1 MARSI
6 EDSPGYFLRDSLR
19 ILAMIER
26 GGISTTATQISK
38 AIGISIATFKRY
50 LARVEAD
57 LEVIVVYDAKSR
69 CYRVANWG
77 LLSRDRVLTKFY
89 GDFAGEPLNES

>member
-19 ILAMIER
+19 ILAMIES
-26 GGISTTATQISK
+26 GSTGITATQLSE
-38 AIGISIATFKRY
+38 AVGISRPTFKRY
-50 LARVEAD
+50 LARIEAD
-57 LEVIVVYDAKSR
+57 LGVVVTYDAKAL

-77 LLSRDRVLTKFY
+77 LLSRDRVLDKFS
-89 GDFAGEPLNES
+89 DC

>member
-1 MARSI
+1 MTRSI

-26 GGISTTATQISK
+26 GDSSKTSIELADSTGISR
-38 AIGISIATFKRY
+38 ATFKRY

-57 LEVIVVYDAKSR
+57 LDVIVVYDAKDR
-69 CYRVANWG
+69 CYRVESWG

-89 GDFAGEPLNES
+89 GDFAGEPLHES